1 MATTSKARSSMAAN
15 QRVSAATVALA
26 LTELDFDDGDGRN
39 LSDFITDYFA
49 EDEQVDSGGKRQ
61 NTAVG
66 LK

>member
-1 MATTSKARSSMAAN
+1 MAN

-26 LTELDFDDGDGRN
+26 LTEVDFDDGDGRN
-39 LSDFITDYFA
+39 LLDFITDYFA
-49 EDEQVDSGGKRQ
+49 EVQQVESGSKRQ

>member
-1 MATTSKARSSMAAN
+1 MAAN
-15 QRVSAATVALA
+15 QWVSAATVALA
-26 LTELDFDDGDGRN
+26 LAELDFDDGDGRN

-61 NTAVG
+61 NTAAAVG

>member
-1 MATTSKARSSMAAN
+1 MAN

-26 LTELDFDDGDGRN
+26 LTELDFDGGDGRN

-49 EDEQVDSGGKRQ
+49 EDQQVDSGGKRQ

-66 LK
+66 LE